1 LFVAILRTIIL
12 YSIVVLILRLMGKRQ
27 VGQLQPFELVIII
40 MISEL
45 AAIPSEELG
54 TPLISGLVPV
64 CVLSLL
70 GITISLLSLKSEK
83 ARGFICGRP
92 TILINKGHI
101 LEDELRRLRYNL
113 SDLLEQLR
121 SKNIASLADV
131 EYAILETN
139 GQLSVF
145 PKAMKRPATPED
157 HNLQVPEENF
167 AYTLIMDGRLQRK
180 NFLDANVT
188 EKWLLEELKKANIED
203 PKDVFIATLDTN
215 GKIFVQAKAK

>member
-1 LFVAILRTIIL
+1 MFVAILRTIIL
-12 YSIVVLILRLMGKRQ
+12 YTIVVLILRLMGKRQ

>member
-1 LFVAILRTIIL
+1 MFVAILRTIIL

>member
-12 YSIVVLILRLMGKRQ
+12 YTIVVLILRLMGKRQ